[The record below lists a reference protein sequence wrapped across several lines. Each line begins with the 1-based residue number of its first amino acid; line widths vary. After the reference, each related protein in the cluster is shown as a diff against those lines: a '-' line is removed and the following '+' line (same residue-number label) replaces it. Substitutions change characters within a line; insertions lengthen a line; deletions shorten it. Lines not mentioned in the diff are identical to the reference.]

1 MLGIAG
7 ALSCTL
13 WASAEAQTPSAPPL
27 PTVNSAAMDA
37 HRKYL
42 ADDLLEGR
50 APATR
55 GGELAARYIAAQFEA
70 LGLAPGAADGSYYQP
85 VTLVGLTPH
94 PTMRWGVA
102 PETTFPSLSRRFRRV
117 VRAAISIE
125 SGIDFVGRPAGW
137 GEEQSRIYNEERYH
151 RPSDEYH
158 SDFRYDGMVQQVRV
172 MLRLV
177 RAVANDS
184 GLPKWLP
191 SSEFQRARWVVASWS
206 ASAGYTAL
214 PAAIAIS
221 LPYP

>member
-1 MLGIAG
+1 MIRGAMVMLGIAG

-102 PETTFPSLSRRFRRV
+102 QKQRSLRYLDDFVAWSERQFRSNRESISWGGRRV
-117 VRAAISIE
+117 GAKSRAAFTTK
-125 SGIDFVGRPAGW
+125 SGIIDRATSTVRTSGRMEWSNRCGSCCGW
-137 GEEQSRIYNEERYH
+137 SAQSRMTRGC
-151 RPSDEYH
+151 RSG
-158 SDFRYDGMVQQVRV
+158 FRVP
-172 MLRLV
+172 
-177 RAVANDS
+177 N
-184 GLPKWLP
+184 
-191 SSEFQRARWVVASWS
+191 FN
-206 ASAGYTAL
+206 AL
-214 PAAIAIS
+214 GG
-221 LPYP
+221 